1 MSRIKLELLPK
12 DEARL
17 TIHYKHHVQS
27 MLYSNISEELS
38 TFLHDYGF
46 QVGKRRF
53 KLFTF
58 SDLMGRFKMLRNSKE
73 IKFLGPVYLYV
84 SSPIQRFV
92 NELGTTILRK
102 GYVYIDKTPFIVRK
116 MEVLRQPEI
125 GNEHKIKTLSPITIY
140 STLYTPEGGRK
151 TYYYSPYEREFSTLA
166 TKNAV
171 KKFFALHRKKID
183 GYIELKP
190 VRVEEKILKYKGT
203 IIKGWKGIFIIRGS
217 PKLIETVYQAGVGSK
232 NSQGFGMFEVIN

>member
-1 MSRIKLELLPK
+1 LELLPK

-27 MLYSNISEELS
+27 MLYRNISEELS
-38 TFLHDYGF
+38 RFLHDYGF

-58 SDLMGRFKMLRNSKE
+58 SDLIGKFRILRDTKE
-73 IKFLGPVYLYV
+73 IKFAGPVYLYI
-84 SSPIQRFV
+84 SSPLQRFV
-92 NELGTTILRK
+92 NELGTTILKR
-102 GYVYIDKTPFIVRK
+102 GYVYIDKTPFMVRG
-116 MEVLRQPEI
+116 MEILKQPEI
-125 GNEHKIKTLSPITIY
+125 KNEHKIKTLSPITIY
-140 STLYTPEGGRK
+140 STLYTPDGGRK

-166 TKNAV
+166 SSNAI
-171 KKFFALHRKKID
+171 KKFFALKREKID

-217 PKLIETVYQAGVGSK
+217 PKLIEIVYQAGIGSK
-232 NSQGFGMFEVIN
+232 NSQGFGMFEVVNR